1 MEGLY
6 QWYASNANRSRSTS
20 IAGLFPMEL
29 VSIDQDR
36 IKTDGD
42 GVPENEILIDSLLA
56 QVFLWIH
63 SGM

>member
-1 MEGLY
+1 
-6 QWYASNANRSRSTS
+6 
-20 IAGLFPMEL
+20 MEL